1 MLVQFKKKK
10 KNIYIYIK
18 MFINTLC
25 VLLIYAMHP
34 SKINELYIVKKV
46 NFRRGKI
53 RY

>member
-1 MLVQFKKKK
+1 MLVQFL
-10 KNIYIYIK
+10 KNIYIK
-18 MFINTLC
+18 KFINTLC
-25 VLLIYAMHP
+25 VLLIYAIHP